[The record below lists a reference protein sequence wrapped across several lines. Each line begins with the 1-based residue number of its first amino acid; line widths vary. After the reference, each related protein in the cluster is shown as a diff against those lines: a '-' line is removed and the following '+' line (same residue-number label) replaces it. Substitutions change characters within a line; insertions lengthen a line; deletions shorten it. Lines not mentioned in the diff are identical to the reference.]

1 MGKIKKHTLNIEYEV
16 EFDVFGLSTPFAD
29 YRLAW
34 ALNEQLDFK
43 FEKSK
48 LHWGMDLLRKKAEKQ
63 IKDLFS

>member
-16 EFDVFGLSTPFAD
+16 EFDVFGLSNPFAD

-43 FEKSK
+43 FEKSNEPIRGLQNYK
-48 LHWGMDLLRKKAEKQ
+48 N
-63 IKDLFS
+63 